1 MFMLAL
7 ADLDARPLEV
17 TDLYLNELVS
27 DCARA
32 ASVLGTRRGVLIAV
46 QGDAFDVPARADEGL
61 LKQLVMNLLDNAVR
75 HTPSGGCVRV
85 MLRRDEQSAE
95 LSVEDS
101 GPGVPVA
108 DQSRVFERF
117 VRLGPPGSGGGAGLG
132 LAIAHW
138 IAEQHGG
145 TLRVGG
151 DGQASSRFVLTLPL
165 EPTPAFAST

>member
-7 ADLDARPLEV
+7 ADLDARPLEPA
-17 TDLYLNELVS
+17 DLYLNEVVS

-32 ASVLGTRRGVLIAV
+32 ARVLGTSRQVAI
-46 QGDAFDVPARADEGL
+46 DVSGEATDIPMCGDEGL
-61 LKQLVMNLLDNAVR
+61 LRQLVMNLLDNAVR
-75 HTPSGGCVRV
+75 HAPQGGRV
-85 MLRRDEQSAE
+85 QVALQRRVGSAE

-101 GPGVPVA
+101 GPGVPA
-108 DQSRVFERF
+108 GDYARVFERF

-132 LAIAHW
+132 LAIAQW

-145 TLRVGG
+145 TLQVAG

-165 EPTPAFAST
+165 EPAIASAS